1 MFLCHDSMSLVLINF
16 RRVTRPCRLSR
27 VAMTWVQLSLLQ
39 RPPKQ
44 LNKSPFKSIDLHVHR
59 YTFRCSTSVKQKKRR
74 GERGRESKEGWRR
87 RCKSTVHV
95 RYYLGLG
102 RSKSAVLP
110 YSLSPFFFFIF
121 PLFFAVRLS
130 LSLFRVTCPLFSPP
144 PHALPTNLL
153 QSCHRVNQ
161 ERQSNFHLV
170 SS

>member
-1 MFLCHDSMSLVLINF
+1 MSLVLINF

-95 RYYLGLG
+95 RYYLGLHG

-110 YSLSPFFFFIF
+110 YSLSLSIFFLYI
-121 PLFFAVRLS
+121 S
-130 LSLFRVTCPLFSPP
+130 SLFCRSPFSFSVSCHMSSFLPP
-144 PHALPTNLL
+144 PTPCQPTSFSHVTVSIKNANLTFI
-153 QSCHRVNQ
+153 S
-161 ERQSNFHLV
+161 
-170 SS
+170 

>member
-1 MFLCHDSMSLVLINF
+1 MSLVLINF

-27 VAMTWVQLSLLQ
+27 AAMTWVQLSLLQ

-59 YTFRCSTSVKQKKRR
+59 STLRCSTSVKQKKRR

-95 RYYLGLG
+95 RYYLGLHG

-110 YSLSPFFFFIF
+110 YSLSPFFSLYFLSFLPF
-121 PLFFAVRLS
+121 AFLFFCFVS
-130 LSLFRVTCPLFSPP
+130 HVLFLPPP

>member
-1 MFLCHDSMSLVLINF
+1 MSLVLINF

-95 RYYLGLG
+95 RYYLGLHG

-110 YSLSPFFFFIF
+110 YSLSPFFSLYFLSFLPF
-121 PLFFAVRLS
+121 AFLFLCFVS
-130 LSLFRVTCPLFSPP
+130 HVLFSPP
-144 PHALPTNLL
+144 PPTPCQPTSFSHVTVSIKNANLTFI
-153 QSCHRVNQ
+153 S
-161 ERQSNFHLV
+161 
-170 SS
+170 